1 MRHLYRLADAIDRWS
16 ERLGRW
22 VSWLVL
28 AMVLV
33 GAANAI
39 GRYAGRFLGWNL
51 SSNAAL
57 ELQWYLFSLVFLLA
71 AGYTLKRDSHVRV
84 DVIYGRLSAK
94 ARSWIDLL
102 GGVLF
107 LLPFCAF
114 SLWVS
119 WPSVRNSWAVLEQ
132 SPDPGGL
139 VRYPLKSVIL
149 VAFFLLAL
157 QGLAQVIHS
166 LGTLRGDLP
175 TLEVE
180 DADGVG
186 PGLAGE
192 SAGEPHL

>member
-1 MRHLYRLADAIDRWS
+1 MRRLYRLADFIDRLS
-16 ERLGRW
+16 DRLGRW
-22 VSWLVL
+22 VSWLIL

-33 GAANAI
+33 GAANAV
-39 GRYAGRFLGWNL
+39 GRYAGRSLGLNL

-94 ARSWIDLL
+94 MRSWIDLL

-107 LLPFCAF
+107 LLPFCIF

-119 WPSVRNSWAVLEQ
+119 WPSVRNSWAVFEQ

-139 VRYPLKSVIL
+139 ARYPIKSVIL
-149 VAFFLLAL
+149 VAFALLAL

-166 LGTLRGDLP
+166 VGALRGDLP

-180 DADGVG
+180 EADGD
-186 PGLAGE
+186 GLGSLGA